1 MDNFFIYDSLL
12 YSIYTASDF
21 GELKKQL
28 LAHLG
33 QMIPH
38 RYASILITES
48 VNCRNPEDIRIS
60 EFYCEPSEFMAAEEK
75 LIKKY
80 PEELQS
86 RIHLAENAGAI
97 RRSGIC
103 TEEERF
109 CEPCYRDCYEKYG
122 IYDTLQLAIT
132 CRHERIAV
140 LSLYRTIEEGA
151 FADADVYLLKALS
164 KHLSKVFGKYC
175 RQNKTADAASGT
187 VAEIKAR
194 VHMTPKETEILTLI
208 FLAKSN
214 LEICEELRIKE
225 HTLQK
230 HLQNIYRKLNICS
243 RWELLRFA
251 VSGGNDS
258 MGRAV

>member
-1 MDNFFIYDSLL
+1 
-12 YSIYTASDF
+12 
-21 GELKKQL
+21 
-28 LAHLG
+28 
-33 QMIPH
+33 
-38 RYASILITES
+38 
-48 VNCRNPEDIRIS
+48 
-60 EFYCEPSEFMAAEEK
+60 
-75 LIKKY
+75 
-80 PEELQS
+80 
-86 RIHLAENAGAI
+86 
-97 RRSGIC
+97 
-103 TEEERF
+103 
-109 CEPCYRDCYEKYG
+109 
-122 IYDTLQLAIT
+122 
-132 CRHERIAV
+132 
-140 LSLYRTIEEGA
+140 
-151 FADADVYLLKALS
+151 
-164 KHLSKVFGKYC
+164 VFGKYC